1 MFVLHVVCCICGVHM
16 PVLLAAESVWGRLFL
31 PLANDSDTQGDGFF
45 IIEELRILLLMA
57 LHDVD
62 KVQGRTNPRGKK
74 MPALDFPLGQVA
86 AVIAE
91 LCDRLFRFTVAS
103 PTDPTPRKYRLIHKQ
118 HAVEAIANK
127 HRLVYLNKARL
138 RSACSE
144 GPLEQFDDPFVIAE
158 TEGNR
163 NGPCGERLR
172 IPVARCILHSLE
184 RCPFL
189 HHLFKRLCS
198 SPIPGE
204 LDRPNLL
211 HAGGVDL
218 WFKRQH
224 VLGQDAQVLHR
235 LLVGEKPS
243 KKEQRPAPCPG
254 TTCTGDDDDS
264 ELVAMCT
271 DGMSLTFDVRQF
283 CAAHSAKRARRDV
296 QE

>member
-1 MFVLHVVCCICGVHM
+1 M
-16 PVLLAAESVWGRLFL
+16 PLLLAAKPVWDLLFL

-45 IIEELRILLLMA
+45 ITEELRILLLMA

-103 PTDPTPRKYRLIHKQ
+103 PTDPTPRKQRLIHEQ

-138 RSACSE
+138 RSASSE

-163 NGPCGERLR
+163 NGPYGERLR
-172 IPVARCILHSLE
+172 IPVARCIAQFGALPVSAPSSGSAAPLSPASLIT
-184 RCPFL
+184 R
-189 HHLFKRLCS
+189 
-198 SPIPGE
+198 G
-204 LDRPNLL
+204 LL

-224 VLGQDAQVLHR
+224 VLGQDARVLHR

-243 KKEQRPAPCPG
+243 KKKQGPAPCPG
-254 TTCTGDDDDS
+254 TTCTVAAHDS
-264 ELVAMCT
+264 DLVAMCT
-271 DGMSLTFDVRQF
+271 DGMSLTFDMRQF
-283 CAAHSAKRARRDV
+283 CEAHIAKHARLDD
-296 QE
+296 QG